1 MDMDPVTAP
10 DAGSLLEL
18 AERSAFV
25 GFWRLDTRHH
35 TLYWSQQMARLH
47 GAPPGYTPSFDNV
60 LSHYVDEHRAELQAR
75 VRACEEH
82 GEPFDIEVQLQS
94 LQGRRTWVRCVGQP
108 LRDAQGAIIGC
119 EGLVQEIAPAGYA
132 EGTLLRHT
140 VSMGGALGSGEAFV
154 TVDRLGRINYAN
166 EQAEHL
172 LAGGAGSLLGRKI
185 WTFFQKRARLAL
197 EERFVHALEKREA
210 IELEEL
216 DGQVVHWVELRGFP
230 FGAGL
235 ALHLRDVSARRSA
248 QQHLMLLE
256 GSIARLN
263 DIVIITE
270 AAPFRAPG
278 PRIVFVNEAF
288 ERRTGYT
295 RDEVIGHSPRFLQG
309 PDTQRA
315 QLDRI
320 RAALEQWER
329 VRVDLINYTKAG
341 EPYWVDLDVSPV
353 WDDARRLTHWV
364 AVGRDITERKRDEE
378 KIQYL
383 AFYDPLTQL
392 PNRQMLLDRLQA
404 AAGETGHPHEGALMF
419 IDLDNFKV
427 LNDTLGHQKGDLL
440 LQQVGRRLRHCV
452 AKGDLVAR
460 LGGDEFVVLIENTPE
475 KPLDPLTA
483 AQVVSQR
490 VLDALGEPYVLP
502 GYLHHTTCSVG
513 VTLFG
518 KTPSSVSELLKQADL
533 AMYQAKAA
541 GRNAVRFFDPEM
553 QAVATANAAL
563 AADLRTAWRDNH
575 LRIEYQPQVGMD
587 GRMTGVEALLRWEHP
602 ARGLVGPDQFI
613 PTAEETSLII
623 PIGHWV
629 LEAACAQLALW
640 AQRPE
645 RAHLR
650 IAVNVSVRQF
660 RHPEFIDEVVSC
672 VRRAGILP
680 DRLKLELTES
690 LLAENLDAAIA
701 KMRNLKDM
709 GVRLS
714 VDDFGIGYSSLSY
727 LKRLPIDELK
737 IDRAFVKDIL
747 TDDNDAAIAGT
758 IIGLCRS
765 LGLEVIAEGV
775 ETEAQRAFLAAQGCH
790 RYQGYLFCRPL
801 AIEQLEAFMDA
812 AGPAAATVTPEP
824 SSVAS

>member
-1 MDMDPVTAP
+1 MDPVIENNP
-10 DAGSLLEL
+10 GNLLRL
-18 AERSAFV
+18 VERSAFV
-25 GFWRLDTRHH
+25 GFWRLDARRGA
-35 TLYWSQQMARLH
+35 LYWSQQLARLH
-47 GAPPGYTPSFDNV
+47 GAPEGYMPTFEHALD
-60 LSHYVDEHRAELQAR
+60 HYGEEHRGELAAR
-75 VRACEEH
+75 IRACQEQ
-82 GEPFDIEVQLQS
+82 GTPFDIEVQVHT
-94 LQGRRTWVRCVGQP
+94 LQGRRIWVRCVGQP
-108 LRDAQGAIIGC
+108 LRMEDGSIVGA
-119 EGLVQEIAPAGYA
+119 EGLVQEIAPAGYPA
-132 EGTLLRHT
+132 GTLLRHT

-154 TVDRLGRINYAN
+154 TVDRQGRISYAN
-166 EQAEHL
+166 EQAEQML
-172 LAGGAGSLLGRKI
+172 GAAGEAVLGRRI
-185 WTFFQKRARLAL
+185 WSFFQKRARLSL

-210 IELEEL
+210 IELEEM
-216 DGQVVHWVELRGFP
+216 DAQVSHWLELRGFP

-235 ALHLRDVSARRSA
+235 ALHLRDVSARRRA
-248 QQHLMLLE
+248 QQHLTLLE

-270 AAPFRAPG
+270 AAPFRSPG

-295 RDEVIGHSPRFLQG
+295 REEVIGQSPRFLQG

-353 WDDARRLTHWV
+353 WDETRRLTHWV

-392 PNRQMLLDRLQA
+392 PNRQMLLDRLDRA
-404 AAGETGHPHEGALMF
+404 VGEGGVAHDGALMF

-440 LQQVGRRLRHCV
+440 LQQVARRLRNCV

-460 LGGDEFVVLIENTPE
+460 LGGDEFVVLLENTPE

-490 VLDALGEPYVLP
+490 ILDGLGEPYVLP
-502 GYLHHTTCSVG
+502 GYLHHSTCSIG

-518 KTPSSVSELLKQADL
+518 KNPSSVNELLKQADL

-563 AADLRTAWRDNH
+563 ATDLRQAWRENH
-575 LRIEYQPQVGMD
+575 LKIEYQPQVGMD
-587 GRMTGVEALLRWEHP
+587 GNMSGVEALLRWEHP
-602 ARGLVGPDQFI
+602 ERGIVGPDEFI

-640 AQRPE
+640 ARRPD
-645 RAHLR
+645 RAHLS
-650 IAVNVSVRQF
+650 ISVNVSVRQF
-660 RHPEFIDEVVSC
+660 RHPEFIDEVLSC
-672 VRRAGILP
+672 IRRAGIP
-680 DRLKLELTES
+680 PNRLKLELTES
-690 LLAENLDAAIA
+690 LLAQNIDANMA
-701 KMRNLKDM
+701 KMRNLKEL
-709 GVRLS
+709 GVSLS

-727 LKRLPIDELK
+727 LKHLPIDELK
-737 IDRAFVKDIL
+737 IDRSFIKDIL
-747 TDDNDAAIAGT
+747 VDGNDAAIAGT
-758 IIGLCRS
+758 IIGLCRN

-775 ETEAQRAFLAAQGCH
+775 ETEEQRAFLARQGCH

-801 AIEQLEAFMDA
+801 PIEELEAFIDSA
-812 AGPAAATVTPEP
+812 AGGAGVLLRPEP

>member
-1 MDMDPVTAP
+1 MDPVLAK
-10 DAGSLLEL
+10 DATSLLEL
-18 AERSAFV
+18 VEQSAFV
-25 GFWRLDTRHH
+25 GFWRLDARNR
-35 TLYWSQQMARLH
+35 TLYWSPQMARLH
-47 GAPPGYTPSFDNV
+47 GAPPGYTPSFDDV
-60 LSHYVDEHRAELQAR
+60 LAHYVDEHRAELRSR
-75 VRACEEH
+75 VQACEER
-82 GEPFDIEVQLQS
+82 GESFDIEVQLQS
-94 LQGRRTWVRCVGQP
+94 LQDRRIWVRCVGQP
-108 LRDAQGAIIGC
+108 LRDAQGQVIGC

-132 EGTLLRHT
+132 QGTLLRHT
-140 VSMGGALGSGEAFV
+140 VSMGGAMGSGEAFV
-154 TVDRLGRINYAN
+154 TVDGQGRISYAN
-166 EQAEHL
+166 EQAESM
-172 LAGGAGSLLGRKI
+172 LAVGDKPLPGRKI
-185 WTFFQKRARLAL
+185 WSFFQKRARLAL
-197 EERFVHALEKREA
+197 EERFLQALERREA

-216 DGQVVHWVELRGFP
+216 DAQVTHWLELRGFP

-235 ALHLRDVSARRSA
+235 ALHLRDVSARRRT
-248 QQHLMLLE
+248 QQHLSLLE

-295 RDEVIGHSPRFLQG
+295 RDEVIGHSPRLLQG
-309 PDTQRA
+309 PDTQRT

-320 RAALEQWER
+320 RSALEQWER
-329 VRVDLINYTKAG
+329 VRVDLVNYTKSG

-383 AFYDPLTQL
+383 AFFDPLTQL
-392 PNRQMLLDRLQA
+392 PNRQRLLDRLTEA
-404 AAGETGHPHEGALMF
+404 VGENGRAREGALMF

-427 LNDTLGHQKGDLL
+427 LNDTLGHQKGDML
-440 LQQVGRRLRHCV
+440 LQQVGRRLRNCV
-452 AKGDLVAR
+452 AKGDVVAR

-475 KPLDPLTA
+475 KPLDPVTA

-490 VLDALGEPYVLP
+490 ILEALGEPYVLP
-502 GYLHHTTCSVG
+502 GYLHHSTCSVG

-541 GRNAVRFFDPEM
+541 GRNTVRFFDPEM
-553 QAVATANAAL
+553 QAVATANAEL
-563 AADLRTAWRDNH
+563 AADLRQAWHDNQFTV
-575 LRIEYQPQVGMD
+575 EYQPQVGMD
-587 GRMTGVEALLRWEHP
+587 GRMTGVEALLRWDHP
-602 ARGLVGPDQFI
+602 VRGLVDPDEFI
-613 PTAEETSLII
+613 PTAEETSLIL

-629 LEAACAQLALW
+629 LEAACAQLLAW
-640 AQRPE
+640 AKQPG
-645 RAHLR
+645 RAHLT

-660 RHPEFIDEVVSC
+660 RNPEFVDEVVRC
-672 VRRAGILP
+672 VRNSGIRP

-690 LLAENLDAAIA
+690 LLVENIDAAIA
-701 KMRNLKDM
+701 KMRTLKDM
-709 GVRLS
+709 GLRLS

-747 TDDNDAAIAGT
+747 TDGNDAAIAGT
-758 IIGLCRS
+758 IIGLCRN

-775 ETEAQRAFLAAQGCH
+775 ETQEQRAFLARQGCH

-801 AIEQLEAFMDA
+801 PLQQLEAFMDA
-812 AGPAAATVTPEP
+812 LAGAELTPEP
-824 SSVAS
+824 SSVGS

>member
-1 MDMDPVTAP
+1 MDPVTAHNP
-10 DAGSLLEL
+10 ASLLQL
-18 AERSAFV
+18 VERSAFV
-25 GFWRLDTRHH
+25 GFWRRDARRR
-35 TLYWSQQMARLH
+35 TLYWSPQMARLH
-47 GAPPGYTPSFDNV
+47 GAPDDYTPTFEAA
-60 LSHYVDEHRAELQAR
+60 LSHYADEHRTELAAR
-75 VRACEEH
+75 LRACEEQ
-82 GEPFDIEVQLQS
+82 GETFDVEVQLQS

-108 LRDAQGAIIGC
+108 VRDDAGAIVGS
-119 EGLVQEIAPAGYA
+119 EGIVQEIAPAGYA

-154 TVDRLGRINYAN
+154 TVDKQGRISYAN
-166 EQAEHL
+166 EQAQHL
-172 LAGGAGSLLGRKI
+172 LAAGGEPLIGRKI
-185 WTFFQKRARLAL
+185 WTFFQKRVRLGL
-197 EERFVHALEKREA
+197 EERFVQALERREA
-210 IELEEL
+210 LELEEL
-216 DGQVVHWVELRGFP
+216 DAQVAHWLELRGFP

-235 ALHLRDVSARRSA
+235 ALHLRDVSSRRRA
-248 QQHLMLLE
+248 QQHLTLLE

-295 RDEVIGHSPRFLQG
+295 RDEVIGHSPRLLQG

-320 RAALEQWER
+320 RSALEQWER

-353 WDDARRLTHWV
+353 WDETRRLTHWV

-392 PNRQMLLDRLQA
+392 PNRQMLLDRLRE
-404 AAGETGHPHEGALMF
+404 AAGESGHPREGALMF

-427 LNDTLGHQKGDLL
+427 LNDTLGHQKGDML
-440 LQQVGRRLRHCV
+440 LQQVGRRLRNCV
-452 AKGDLVAR
+452 AKGDIVAR

-483 AQVVSQR
+483 ARVVSQR
-490 VLDALGEPYVLP
+490 ILDALGEPYVLP
-502 GYLHHTTCSVG
+502 GYLHHSTCSVG

-518 KTPSSVSELLKQADL
+518 KTASTSTELLKQADL

-553 QAVATANAAL
+553 QAVATENAAL
-563 AADLRTAWRDNH
+563 AADLRQAWRDNH
-575 LRIEYQPQVGMD
+575 LRVEYQPQVGMD

-602 ARGLVGPDQFI
+602 TRGIVGPDQFI

-629 LEAACAQLALW
+629 LEAACAQLAVW
-640 AQRPE
+640 AQRPD
-645 RAHLR
+645 RAHLS

-672 VRRAGILP
+672 VKRSGIRP
-680 DRLKLELTES
+680 EKLKLELTES
-690 LLAENLDAAIA
+690 LLADNLDATIA

-737 IDRAFVKDIL
+737 IDRGFIKDIL
-747 TDDNDAAIAGT
+747 TDGNDAAIAGT
-758 IIGLCRS
+758 IIGLCRN

-775 ETEAQRAFLAAQGCH
+775 ETEEQRAFLARQGCH

-801 AIEQLEAFMDA
+801 PLEQLEAFIEA
-812 AGPAAATVTPEP
+812 AGAAPSLTPEP
-824 SSVAS
+824 SSVES

>member
-1 MDMDPVTAP
+1 MDPVIAQN
-10 DAGSLLEL
+10 AGNLLQL
-18 AERSAFV
+18 VERSAFV
-25 GFWRLDTRHH
+25 GFWRLDARRGH
-35 TLYWSQQMARLH
+35 LYWSAQLVRLH
-47 GAPPGYTPSFDNV
+47 GAPPGYTPTFEDAVS
-60 LSHYVDEHRAELQAR
+60 YYADEHRAEVEAR
-75 VRACEEH
+75 VRACQEQ
-82 GEPFDIEVQLQS
+82 GVPFDIEVQLRTM
-94 LQGRRTWVRCVGQP
+94 QGRRVWVRCVGQP
-108 LRDAQGAIIGC
+108 LKDDAGEIVGA
-119 EGLVQEIAPAGYA
+119 EGYVQEIAPAGYA
-132 EGTLLRHT
+132 PGTLLRHT

-154 TVDRLGRINYAN
+154 TIDRQGRISFAN
-166 EQAEHL
+166 EQAEQL
-172 LAGGAGSLLGRKI
+172 LAAAGEQLLGRKV
-185 WTFFQKRARLAL
+185 WTFFQKRARLGL
-197 EERFVHALEKREA
+197 EERFLHALEKREA

-216 DGQVVHWVELRGFP
+216 DAQVSHWLELRGFP

-235 ALHLRDVSARRSA
+235 ALHLRDVSARRRA
-248 QQHLMLLE
+248 QQHLTLLE

-309 PDTQRA
+309 PDTQRP

-353 WDDARRLTHWV
+353 WDESRRLTHWV

-392 PNRQMLLDRLQA
+392 PNRQMLLDKLNEVV
-404 AAGETGHPHEGALMF
+404 GESGHARDGALMF

-440 LQQVGRRLRHCV
+440 LQQVGRRLRNCV

-460 LGGDEFVVLIENTPE
+460 LGGDEFVVLLENTPE
-475 KPLDPLTA
+475 KPLDPMTA
-483 AQVVSQR
+483 AEKVSQR
-490 VLDALGEPYVLP
+490 ILEALGEPYVLP
-502 GYLHHTTCSVG
+502 GYLHHSTCSIG

-518 KTPSSVSELLKQADL
+518 KSPSSVNELLKQADL

-563 AADLRTAWRDNH
+563 ASDLRQAWRDNH
-575 LRIEYQPQVGMD
+575 LKIEYQPQVGMD

-602 ARGLVGPDQFI
+602 ARGIVQPDAFI

-629 LEAACAQLALW
+629 LEAACAQLAAW
-640 AQRPE
+640 AERPD
-645 RAHLR
+645 RAHLS

-660 RHPEFIDEVVSC
+660 RHPDFIDEVMTC
-672 VRRAGILP
+672 IRRARIRP

-690 LLAENLDAAIA
+690 LLADNLDAAIA

-737 IDRAFVKDIL
+737 IDRGFVKDIL
-747 TDDNDAAIAGT
+747 TDGNDAAIAGT
-758 IIGLCRS
+758 IIGLCRN

-775 ETEAQRAFLAAQGCH
+775 ETEEQRAFLARQGCH
-790 RYQGYLFCRPL
+790 RYQGYLFCKPL
-801 AIEQLEAFMDA
+801 PVEQLESFMKGLPG
-812 AGPAAATVTPEP
+812 AGPSITPEP
-824 SSVAS
+824 SSAVS

>member
-1 MDMDPVTAP
+1 MDSVIAHN
-10 DAGSLLEL
+10 AGKLLQL
-18 AERSAFV
+18 VERSAFV
-25 GFWRLDTRHH
+25 GFWRLDATKGQ
-35 TLYWSQQMARLH
+35 LYWSEQLARLH
-47 GAPPGYTPSFDNV
+47 GVPPGYVPTLENAMGQ
-60 LSHYVDEHRAELQAR
+60 YAEEHRAELAAR
-75 VRACEEH
+75 LAACQQQ
-82 GEPFDIEVQLQS
+82 GVPFDIEVQLHS
-94 LQGRRTWVRCVGQP
+94 MQGRRIWVRCIGQP
-108 LRDAQGAIIGC
+108 LVGEGGAIVGA
-119 EGLVQEIAPAGYA
+119 EGLVQEIAPAGHPI
-132 EGTLLRHT
+132 GTLLRHT

-154 TVDRLGRINYAN
+154 TLDRQGRINYAN
-166 EQAEHL
+166 EQAEQL
-172 LAGGAGSLLGRKI
+172 LAAAGEALLGRKV
-185 WTFFQKRARLAL
+185 WTFFQKRARLSL
-197 EERFVHALEKREA
+197 EERFLQALEKHEA
-210 IELEEL
+210 IELEEQ
-216 DGQVVHWVELRGFP
+216 DAQVSHWLELRGFP
-230 FGAGL
+230 FGSGL
-235 ALHLRDVSARRSA
+235 AVHLRDVSARRRA
-248 QQHLMLLE
+248 QQHLTLLE

-278 PRIVFVNEAF
+278 PRIVFVNDAF

-320 RAALEQWER
+320 RTALEQWER

-353 WDDARRLTHWV
+353 WDESRRLTHWV

-392 PNRQMLLDRLQA
+392 PNRQMLLDRLNEAVGENAQA
-404 AAGETGHPHEGALMF
+404 RDGALMF

-440 LQQVGRRLRHCV
+440 LQQVGRRLRNCV

-460 LGGDEFVVLIENTPE
+460 LGGDEFVVLLENTPE
-475 KPLDPLTA
+475 KPLEPLTA
-483 AQVVSQR
+483 AQIVSQR
-490 VLDALGEPYVLP
+490 ILEALGEPYVLP
-502 GYLHHTTCSVG
+502 GYLHHSTCSIG

-518 KTPSSVSELLKQADL
+518 KMPSSVNELLKQADL

-563 AADLRTAWRDNH
+563 ASDLREAWRHNH

-602 ARGLVGPDQFI
+602 TRGIVQPDQFI

-640 AQRPE
+640 AKRPE
-645 RAHLR
+645 RANLS

-660 RHPEFIDEVVSC
+660 RDPGFIDEVMSC
-672 VRRAGILP
+672 VRRAGIP
-680 DRLKLELTES
+680 PNKLKLELTES
-690 LLAENLDAAIA
+690 LLADNLDAAIA
-701 KMRNLKDM
+701 KMRNLKDV
-709 GVRLS
+709 GIRLS

-737 IDRAFVKDIL
+737 IDRGFVKDIL
-747 TDDNDAAIAGT
+747 TDGNDAAIAGT
-758 IIGLCRS
+758 IIGLCRN
-765 LGLEVIAEGV
+765 LGLDVIAEGV
-775 ETEAQRAFLAAQGCH
+775 ETEEQRAFLARQGCH

-801 AIEQLEAFMDA
+801 PLEQLEDFMDRTA
-812 AGPAAATVTPEP
+812 ADLGAVTPEP
-824 SSVAS
+824 SSAVS

>member
-1 MDMDPVTAP
+1 MDSVIAHNP
-10 DAGSLLEL
+10 GSLLQL
-18 AERSAFV
+18 VERSSFV
-25 GFWRLDTRHH
+25 GFWRRDARDGRV
-35 TLYWSQQMARLH
+35 YWSPQLARLH
-47 GAPPGYTPSFDNV
+47 GAPPGYAPAFEQAFE
-60 LSHYVDEHRAELQAR
+60 HYVDEHRIELMSR
-75 VRACEEH
+75 VRTCEEH
-82 GEPFDIEVQLQS
+82 GTCFDIEVQLQS
-94 LQGRRTWVRCVGQP
+94 MQGRRIWVRCVGQP
-108 LRDAQGAIIGC
+108 LRDEAGAIVGC

-132 EGTLLRHT
+132 EGTLMRHM
-140 VSMGGALGSGEAFV
+140 VSMGGALVSGEAFV
-154 TVDRLGRINYAN
+154 TVDHQGRISYAN
-166 EQAEHL
+166 EQAEQL
-172 LAGGAGSLLGRKI
+172 LGAAGGALLGRKA

-197 EERFVHALEKREA
+197 EERLMHALEKREA

-216 DGQVVHWVELRGFP
+216 DAQVAHWLEVRGFP

-235 ALHLRDVSARRSA
+235 ALHLRDVSSRRRA
-248 QQHLMLLE
+248 QQHLTLLE

-309 PDTQRA
+309 PDTQRP

-329 VRVDLINYTKAG
+329 VRVDLINYTKGG

-353 WDDARRLTHWV
+353 WDEARRLTHWV

-392 PNRQMLLDRLQA
+392 PNRQMLLDRL
-404 AAGETGHPHEGALMF
+404 GEAVGDSGHAREGALMF

-440 LQQVGRRLRHCV
+440 LQQVGRRLRNCV

-502 GYLHHTTCSVG
+502 GYLHHSTCSVG

-518 KTPSSVSELLKQADL
+518 KNPSSVNELLKQADL

-563 AADLRTAWRDNH
+563 AADLRQAWRDNH
-575 LRIEYQPQVGMD
+575 LKIEYQPQVGMD

-602 ARGLVGPDQFI
+602 TRGVVQPDEFI

-645 RAHLR
+645 RAHLS

-672 VRRAGILP
+672 VRRAGIPP
-680 DRLKLELTES
+680 DKLKLELTES
-690 LLAENLDAAIA
+690 LLADNLEATIA

-737 IDRAFVKDIL
+737 IDRGFIKDIL
-747 TDDNDAAIAGT
+747 TDGNDAAIAGT
-758 IIGLCRS
+758 IIGLCRN

-775 ETEAQRAFLAAQGCH
+775 ETEDQRAFLARQGCH

-801 AIEQLEAFMDA
+801 PIEQLEAFI
-812 AGPAAATVTPEP
+812 AAADGGTLLLTPEP
-824 SSVAS
+824 SSVGS

>member
-1 MDMDPVTAP
+1 MDPLSATQA
-10 DAGSLLEL
+10 DHLLQL
-18 AERSAFV
+18 VERSAFI
-25 GFWRLDTRHH
+25 GFWRLDDREGH
-35 TLYWSQQMARLH
+35 LYWSEQLVRLH
-47 GAPPGYTPSFDNV
+47 GAPAGYTPSFEHAFD
-60 LSHYVDEHRAELQAR
+60 HYAEEHRAELESR
-75 VRACEEH
+75 MRACREQ
-82 GEPFDIEVQLQS
+82 GVPFDIEVQLRS
-94 LQGRRTWVRCVGQP
+94 LQGRRIWVRCVGQP
-108 LRDAQGAIIGC
+108 LTGSDGGVTGA
-119 EGLVQEIAPAGYA
+119 EGFVQEIAPDGYA
-132 EGTLLRHT
+132 LGTLLRHT

-154 TVDRLGRINYAN
+154 TVDRQGRISYAN
-166 EQAEHL
+166 AQAGQL
-172 LAGGAGSLLGRKI
+172 LGGGSEGIMGRKI
-185 WTFFQKRARLAL
+185 WSFFQKRARLVL
-197 EERFVHALEKREA
+197 EERFTHALERREA
-210 IELEEL
+210 IELEEM
-216 DGQVVHWVELRGFP
+216 DAQVSHWLELRGFP

-235 ALHLRDVSARRSA
+235 ALHLRDVTSRRRA

-295 RDEVIGHSPRFLQG
+295 RDEVIGRSPRFLQG
-309 PDTQRA
+309 PDTQRP

-353 WDDARRLTHWV
+353 WDEARRLTHWV

-392 PNRQMLLDRLQA
+392 PNRQMLLDQLNEA
-404 AAGETGHPHEGALMF
+404 VGENGRAREGALMF

-440 LQQVGRRLRHCV
+440 LQQVARRLRNCV

-460 LGGDEFVVLIENTPE
+460 LGGDEFVVLLENRPD
-475 KPLDPLTA
+475 KPLDPVTA
-483 AQVVSQR
+483 AEKVSQR
-490 VLDALGEPYVLP
+490 ILEGLGEPYVLP
-502 GYLHHTTCSVG
+502 GYLHHSTCSIG

-518 KTPSSVSELLKQADL
+518 KAPSSVNELLKQADL

-553 QAVATANAAL
+553 QAVASANAAL
-563 AADLRTAWRDNH
+563 ASDLRQAWRENK
-575 LRIEYQPQVGMD
+575 LKVEYQPQVGMD
-587 GRMTGVEALLRWEHP
+587 GRMIGVEALLRWEHP
-602 ARGLVGPDQFI
+602 TRGIVPPDEFI

-629 LEAACAQLALW
+629 VEHACAQLAEW
-640 AQRPE
+640 GKRPD
-645 RAHLR
+645 RSHLS

-660 RHPEFIDEVVSC
+660 RHPDFIDEVVSS
-672 VRRAGILP
+672 VRRSGIRP
-680 DRLKLELTES
+680 DRLKLEVTES
-690 LLAENLDAAIA
+690 LLADNLDAAIA

-747 TDDNDAAIAGT
+747 VDGNDAAIAGT
-758 IIGLCRS
+758 IIGLCRN

-775 ETEAQRAFLAAQGCH
+775 ETEEQRAFLARQGCH
-790 RYQGYLFCRPL
+790 RYQGYLYCRPL
-801 AIEQLEAFMDA
+801 PIEKLEAFMDMD
-812 AGPAAATVTPEP
+812 AATGAAVTPEP
-824 SSVAS
+824 SSEVS

>member
-1 MDMDPVTAP
+1 MDPVIAHNT
-10 DAGSLLEL
+10 GELLQL
-18 AERSAFV
+18 VERSVFL
-25 GFWRLDTRHH
+25 GFWRFDARQQR
-35 TLYWSQQMARLH
+35 LYWSGQLARLH
-47 GAPPGYTPSFDNV
+47 GAPPGYTPT
-60 LSHYVDEHRAELQAR
+60 LEEAMSHYAPEHRAELEAR
-75 VRACEEH
+75 IRACQEH
-82 GEPFDIEVQLQS
+82 GEPFDVEVQLHS
-94 LQGRRTWVRCVGQP
+94 MQGPRIWVRCVGQP
-108 LRDAQGAIIGC
+108 LRDGQGHIAGT
-119 EGLVQEIAPAGYA
+119 EGIVQEIAPAGYRP
-132 EGTLLRHT
+132 GTLLRHT
-140 VSMGGALGSGEAFV
+140 VSMGGALGSGEAFA
-154 TVDRLGRINYAN
+154 TVDRRGRISYAN
-166 EQAEHL
+166 EQAQQL
-172 LAGGAGSLLGRKI
+172 LTGGGETPVGRKI
-185 WTFFQKRARLAL
+185 WSFFQKRARLPL
-197 EERFVHALEKREA
+197 EERFMQALERREG

-216 DGQVVHWVELRGFP
+216 DAQVRHWLELRGFP

-235 ALHLRDVSARRSA
+235 ALHLRDVSARRQA
-248 QQHLMLLE
+248 QQHRMLLE

-295 RDEVIGHSPRFLQG
+295 RAEVIGQSPRLLQG
-309 PDTQRA
+309 PETQRA

-329 VRVDLINYTKAG
+329 VRVDLINYTKSG

-353 WDDARRLTHWV
+353 WDEARRLTHWV

-392 PNRQMLLDRLQA
+392 PNRQMLLDRLEEA
-404 AAGETGHPHEGALMF
+404 VAGRGGPRDGALMF

-440 LQQVGRRLRHCV
+440 LQQVARRLRHCV

-460 LGGDEFVVLIENTPE
+460 LGGDEFVVLVENTPE

-483 AQVVSQR
+483 AQAVSGR
-490 VLDALGEPYVLP
+490 ILEALGEPYVLP
-502 GYLHHTTCSVG
+502 GYLHHSTCSIG

-518 KTPSSVSELLKQADL
+518 KARSSVSELLKQADL

-553 QAVATANAAL
+553 QAVATENAAL
-563 AADLRTAWRDNH
+563 AADLRAAWRDNH

-602 ARGLVGPDQFI
+602 GRGLVHPDQFI

-629 LEAACAQLALW
+629 LEAACAQLAVW
-640 AQRPE
+640 ARRPE
-645 RAHLR
+645 RAHLS

-660 RHPEFIDEVVSC
+660 RHPDFIDEVMSC
-672 VRRAGILP
+672 VRRNGVP
-680 DRLKLELTES
+680 PGKLKLELTES
-690 LLAENLDAAIA
+690 LLADNLDAAIA
-701 KMRNLKDM
+701 KMRNLKEM

-747 TDDNDAAIAGT
+747 TDGNDAAIAGT
-758 IIGLCRS
+758 IIGLCRN
-765 LGLEVIAEGV
+765 LGLDVIAEGV
-775 ETEAQRAFLAAQGCH
+775 ETEAQRQFLAMQGCH
-790 RYQGYLFCRPL
+790 RYQGYLFCKPL
-801 AIEQLEAFMDA
+801 PIEQLEALLQRLDA
-812 AGPAAATVTPEP
+812 GVTPEP
-824 SSVAS
+824 SSAVS

>member
-1 MDMDPVTAP
+1 MDPVSANDP
-10 DAGSLLEL
+10 GSLLQL
-18 AERSAFV
+18 VERSTFV
-25 GFWRLDTRHH
+25 GFWRLDARGRA
-35 TLYWSQQMARLH
+35 LSWSSQLALLH
-47 GAPPGYTPSFDNV
+47 GAAPDYSPPFEEAFAHV
-60 LSHYVDEHRAELQAR
+60 AEEHRAHLQER
-75 VRACEEH
+75 VRACAEG
-82 GEPFDIEVQLQS
+82 GEAFDLELQIQT
-94 LQGRRTWVRCVGQP
+94 LQGQRVWVRWVGQP
-108 LRDAQGAIIGC
+108 WRDADGALAGC
-119 EGLVQEIAPAGYA
+119 EGLVQEIAPEGYPV
-132 EGTLLRHT
+132 GTLLRHT
-140 VSMGGALGSGEAFV
+140 VSLGGGEAFL
-154 TVDRLGRINYAN
+154 TLDRQGRISHAN
-166 EQAEHL
+166 AQAQLL
-172 LAGGAGSLLGRKI
+172 LAPGGEALAGRRI
-185 WTFFQKRARLAL
+185 WSFFQKRTRLAL
-197 EERFVHALEKREA
+197 EERFVQALQRGESL
-210 IELEEL
+210 ELEEL
-216 DGQVVHWVELRGFP
+216 DAQGVHWLELRGFP

-235 ALHLRDVSARRSA
+235 ALHLRDVSARRQA
-248 QQHLMLLE
+248 QQHLTLLE

-288 ERRTGYT
+288 ERRTGY
-295 RDEVIGHSPRFLQG
+295 RREEVIGRTPRLLQG

-329 VRVDLINYTKAG
+329 VRVDLVNYTKAG

-392 PNRQMLLDRLQA
+392 PNRQMLLDRLQVA
-404 AAGETGHPHEGALMF
+404 AAGREGALMF

-483 AQVVSQR
+483 ARAVSQR
-490 VLDALGEPYVLP
+490 ILDALGEPYVLP
-502 GYLHHTTCSVG
+502 GYLHHSTCSVG

-518 KTPSSVSELLKQADL
+518 KSPSSVGELLKQADL

-553 QAVATANAAL
+553 QAVASANAAL
-563 AADLRTAWRDNH
+563 AADLRQAWRDNH
-575 LRIEYQPQVGMD
+575 LKVEYQPQVGMD

-602 ARGLVGPDQFI
+602 TRGVVGPEQFI
-613 PTAEETSLII
+613 PTAEETSLIL

-640 AQRPE
+640 AQRPD
-645 RAHLR
+645 RANLS
-650 IAVNVSVRQF
+650 IAVNVSARQF
-660 RHPEFIDEVVSC
+660 RHPEFIDEVVGC
-672 VRRAGILP
+672 VRRAGIRP
-680 DRLKLELTES
+680 ERLKLELTES
-690 LLAENLDAAIA
+690 LLAENLEATIA
-701 KMRNLKDM
+701 RMRKLKDM

-737 IDRAFVKDIL
+737 IDRSFVRDIL
-747 TDDNDAAIAGT
+747 SDGNDAAIAGT

-775 ETEAQRAFLAAQGCH
+775 ESEAQRAFLARQGCH

-801 AIEQLEAFMDA
+801 AIAQLEAFIDGQAGA
-812 AGPAAATVTPEP
+812 ASLTPEP
-824 SSVAS
+824 TSTAS